1 VIQKAFE
8 FYKQHPD
15 KYNPGQKN
23 YQRLVDKRG
32 AEVMGSPEVQKW
44 LKKRNIKKAVGN
56 FNRVNPLLKESKFN
70 LPAYKNG
77 KPVLVN
83 GNPTNA

>member
-8 FYKQHPD
+8 FYKQYPD

-32 AEVMGSPEVQKW
+32 AEVMGSPEV
-44 LKKRNIKKAVGN
+44 
-56 FNRVNPLLKESKFN
+56 
-70 LPAYKNG
+70 
-77 KPVLVN
+77 
-83 GNPTNA
+83 